1 MRGRIERGER
11 IMSAQETLK
20 LEELKHKSL
29 EEILQSV
36 SVKKQ
41 VLTVRLTN
49 GAEVIIQPKPELK
62 PLPVLEGYVPEGWK
76 EAIY

>member
-1 MRGRIERGER
+1 
-11 IMSAQETLK
+11 MSAQETLK
-20 LEELKHKSL
+20 LEDLKHRSL
-29 EEILQSV
+29 EEILRSV
-36 SVKKQ
+36 SANKQ